1 MERKNGG
8 ILRTFLCLLTALMVL
23 FAFSGC
29 GDTSDNEKTDSS
41 SDTSTTDSSGS
52 STDSSSS
59 GVTKS
64 GSGDDLS
71 LGLGNGDT
79 YVSREDYTLLGDYY
93 YVEAYRIETSD
104 GDMTELGIDFYLTY
118 SDEDGYTDADGVLA
132 VYYDAETGEVTSY
145 EAYVGTNPVRA
156 MVTYR
161 VGTNATY
168 FTCTCFDDNY
178 VMTGSIWD
186 NYILDEETGVATYY
200 AGKETYSESGV
211 LESMREERYTVSD
224 DGTLTIYEVETK
236 EYDEDGNLTLDE
248 TVEYDEDGD
257 EIAS

>member
-1 MERKNGG
+1 M
-8 ILRTFLCLLTALMVL
+8 TALMVL

-29 GDTSDNEKTDSS
+29 GDTSDEKTDSS
-41 SDTSTTDSSGS
+41 SDTSTAD

-71 LGLGNGDT
+71 LGLSNGDT

-93 YVEAYRIETSD
+93 YVETYRIETSD

-156 MVTYR
+156 MVNYR

-168 FTCTCFDDNY
+168 FTCTCFDGNY
-178 VMTGSIWD
+178 VISESIWD
-186 NYILDEETGVATYY
+186 NYILDEEAGTATYY
-200 AGKETYSESGV
+200 TGKEVYNESGSI
-211 LESMREERYTVSD
+211 ESMREERYTVSD
-224 DGTLTIYEVETK
+224 DGTLALYEVEVK
-236 EYDEDGNLTLDE
+236 EYDEDGNLTLSE
-248 TVEYDEDGD
+248 TESYNEDGEL
-257 EIAS
+257 EITTSDPIE